1 MEILTGAKSS
11 KEYDKLSKDLTALH
25 SFDLTQSL
33 WQRAG
38 KLTYTLRHKGMN
50 VPLTDTLIA
59 ALALE
64 HNLLLLHDDR
74 HYDMIATVAPLKQ
87 EWLRNLIVS
96 G

>member
-1 MEILTGAKSS
+1 M
-11 KEYDKLSKDLTALH
+11 
-25 SFDLTQSL
+25 
-33 WQRAG
+33 
-38 KLTYTLRHKGMN
+38 
-50 VPLTDTLIA
+50 PLTDTLIA